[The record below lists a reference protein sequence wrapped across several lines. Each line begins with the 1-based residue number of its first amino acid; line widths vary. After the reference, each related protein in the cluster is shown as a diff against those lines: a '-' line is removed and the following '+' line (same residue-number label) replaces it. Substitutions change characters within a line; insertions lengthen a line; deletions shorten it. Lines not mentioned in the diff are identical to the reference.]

1 MCKDGQKEQKTAI
14 FSLFLLMIYAFT
26 SIFLFFRSTKL
37 FVYIYMRLQTLLK
50 KTKHYAGGWY
60 MFSLRGDAHKVYL
73 KLKKAAH
80 HNQPAEEIDELAEM
94 EEIWQ
99 LYLTL
104 DSPTLRK
111 VYYRMTKE
119 KNGSGVIP
127 ILVSALPW
135 LFFLFSQRL
144 QQFLF
149 RDGSWLWIIF
159 VLLYVFIL
167 IPSVFLHFREQ
178 SWASVHIEI
187 IQDIL
192 KDREKKPEPL

>member
-1 MCKDGQKEQKTAI
+1 
-14 FSLFLLMIYAFT
+14 
-26 SIFLFFRSTKL
+26 
-37 FVYIYMRLQTLLK
+37 
-50 KTKHYAGGWY
+50 

-80 HNQPAEEIDELAEM
+80 QNQNAEEIDELAEM
-94 EEIWQ
+94 EEIRQ

-104 DSPTLRK
+104 ESATLRK

-119 KNGSGVIP
+119 KRLRRHSHP
-127 ILVSALPW
+127 CFCFALA
-135 LFFLFSQRL
+135 LFLFSQRL

-149 RDGSWLWIIF
+149 KDGSWLWIIF
-159 VLLYVFIL
+159 VVLYVFML

-192 KDREKKPEPL
+192 KDREKEPKPL

>member
-1 MCKDGQKEQKTAI
+1 
-14 FSLFLLMIYAFT
+14 
-26 SIFLFFRSTKL
+26 
-37 FVYIYMRLQTLLK
+37 
-50 KTKHYAGGWY
+50 
-60 MFSLRGDAHKVYL
+60 
-73 KLKKAAH
+73 
-80 HNQPAEEIDELAEM
+80 
-94 EEIWQ
+94 
-99 LYLTL
+99 
-104 DSPTLRK
+104 
-111 VYYRMTKE
+111 MTKE

-149 RDGSWLWIIF
+149 KDGSWLWIIF
-159 VLLYVFIL
+159 VVLYVFIL

-192 KDREKKPEPL
+192 KDREKEPKPL

>member
-1 MCKDGQKEQKTAI
+1 
-14 FSLFLLMIYAFT
+14 MIYAFT
-26 SIFLFFRSTKL
+26 SVSLFFRITKL
-37 FVYIYMRLQTLLK
+37 FVYIYMHLQTLLK
-50 KTKHYAGGWY
+50 KTKQYAGGWY

-80 HNQPAEEIDELAEM
+80 QNQNAEEIDELAEM
-94 EEIWQ
+94 EEIRQ

-104 DSPTLRK
+104 DSATLRK

-149 RDGSWLWIIF
+149 KDGSWLWIIF

-192 KDREKKPEPL
+192 KDREKEPKPL